1 MKKTL
6 IRLTESDIHSIVMN
20 SVRQAINE
28 TYYDD
33 DEYERDDNKPEWFDG
48 LNQIVTSEGWPALS
62 IDDDGSLKSKDED
75 TVITFGIDEEDGKP
89 YISKVE
95 CNFVCMNPAHLRDL
109 NGLVALYQKMWDYY
123 VKLK

>member
-6 IRLTESDIHSIVMN
+6 IRLTESDIHNIVMN

-33 DEYERDDNKPEWFDG
+33 DEYESDDNKPEWFDG

-62 IDDDGSLKSKDED
+62 IDDDGSLKNKDED